1 MFFAEGTPYQLIVK
15 VLAKKIRFRNKL
27 LYKLFLYSYN
37 NKSKELISIPT
48 LPGNGRMGFGLAATD
63 DDKIIGVGGHNF
75 DYESMSNVTMLD
87 TQAEKFE
94 WQNLPDM
101 TSKVLYSRKEISQ

>member
-1 MFFAEGTPYQLIVK
+1 MV
-15 VLAKKIRFRNKL
+15 
-27 LYKLFLYSYN
+27 YSYN
-37 NKSKELISIPT
+37 NKSKELISVPP

-75 DYESMSNVTMLD
+75 NYETMTNVTMLD
-87 TQAEKFE
+87 TQADTFK

-101 TSKVLYSRKEISQ
+101 PSRVFVFRGVPTTEGPPLILMF